1 MREGVMRDDVREMRA
16 RMREAQEVKITN
28 GPLMAVVEGRKHV
41 TEALRDSLRR
51 PGDGIRGEVRV
62 VFRVAF
68 RDTGAYDPVLKFHTR
83 T

>member
-1 MREGVMRDDVREMRA
+1 MRDDVREMQA
-16 RMREAQEVKITN
+16 RMREAQEVKMTN

-62 VFRVAF
+62 AF
-68 RDTGAYDPVLKFHTR
+68 RDSGAYDPVLKFHTR